1 VRRVKRERTGVTRRV
16 KKKSRPI
23 RKKRI
28 KKAASPRRK
37 PAVNSEKKILVGEV
51 THYFD
56 KISVAVIR
64 VSGKG
69 LSVMDPIEIKGVA
82 TDLRQTVSS
91 MQINRK
97 DIDRAVS
104 GDDIGLKVSG
114 SVRPGDRVFK
124 LQL

>member
-1 VRRVKRERTGVTRRV
+1 
-16 KKKSRPI
+16 
-23 RKKRI
+23 
-28 KKAASPRRK
+28 
-37 PAVNSEKKILVGEV
+37 
-51 THYFD
+51 
-56 KISVAVIR
+56 
-64 VSGKG
+64 
-69 LSVMDPIEIKGVA
+69 MDPIEIKGVT